1 MVQSVI
7 MRNFTQNEEHRLKNN
22 PNWNKKHWNFYT
34 YVRIIRSVY
43 CIIGATFYIRKWSQN
58 WKRKSANA
66 FGIST
71 LSYATTTIVMFDIWF
86 EETAMII
93 CWEAKPCWHLTSAFP
108 ILSHNSQFY
117 LSAGGGFVIWVMPI
131 AHKRKKNVNFWCI
144 MKFLRMEDIFCCMP
158 LTFFWMFRMSFAA
171 AIFKNK
177 CTT

>member
-1 MVQSVI
+1 MNQE
-7 MRNFTQNEEHRLKNN
+7 TLKFLHQC
-22 PNWNKKHWNFYT
+22 K
-34 YVRIIRSVY
+34 YVLYALYVY
-43 CIIGATFYIRKWSQN
+43 IIGATFYIRKWSQN
-58 WKRKSANA
+58 WKHKSANA

-117 LSAGGGFVIWVMPI
+117 LSAGGGFVFWVMPI

-144 MKFLRMEDIFCCMP
+144 ITFLWMEDISCLMP
-158 LTFFWMFRMSFAA
+158 LTFLCGDAWKMFRMSFAA
-171 AIFKNK
+171 AHF
-177 CTT
+177 

>member
-7 MRNFTQNEEHRLKNN
+7 MRNFTQNEEFRLNNN
-22 PNWNKKHWNFYT
+22 PNWIKKHWNSAPT
-34 YVRIIRSVY
+34 YVSYALCV
-43 CIIGATFYIRKWSQN
+43 CIIGVTLYIRKWSQN
-58 WKRKSANA
+58 WKHKGANA

-117 LSAGGGFVIWVMPI
+117 LSAVGGFVIWVMLT
-131 AHKRKKNVNFWCI
+131 KERKMSMFDALQNFCKW
-144 MKFLRMEDIFCCMP
+144 K
-158 LTFFWMFRMSFAA
+158 TFFAWYHWLFYKEMH
-171 AIFKNK
+171 
-177 CTT
+177 